1 MEKQQLFRSKQY
13 LCIEIDRTLQTI
25 LSTDDLD
32 EVITL
37 DYRKILQ
44 IPGMPTIVVGVFQWH
59 GEIMWLI
66 DIAYLMGFNPLLSTG
81 YNQEKIRV
89 VKVKY
94 KDNYLGILVQKVGNL
109 INVETKNI
117 TLLKQKKINTRVAK
131 FIKGT
136 CTNSAGKKMMIVD
149 IEKIIQYLEKAEK

>member
-1 MEKQQLFRSKQY
+1 MQKQQLFRSTQFLY
-13 LCIEIDRTLQTI
+13 IEIDRTLQTI

-44 IPGMPTIVVGVFQWH
+44 IPGMPTVVAGVFQWH

-81 YNQEKIRV
+81 YNQEKFRV

-94 KDNYLGILVQKVGNL
+94 KDNYLGILVQKVGDL
-109 INVETKNI
+109 INIETKNI
-117 TLLKQKKINTRVAK
+117 TLLKQKKVNSPVEK

-136 CTNSAGKKMMIVD
+136 CTNSEGEKMMILD
-149 IEKIIQYLEKAEK
+149 IEKILQYLEKAKK

>member
-1 MEKQQLFRSKQY
+1 MQKQQLFRSTQY
-13 LCIEIDRTLQTI
+13 LCIEVNQTLQTI

-37 DYRKILQ
+37 DYQKILQ
-44 IPGMPTIVVGVFQWH
+44 IPGMPTVVAGVFQWH

-81 YNQEKIRV
+81 YYQEKFRV

-94 KDNYLGILVQKVGNL
+94 KGKYLGILVQKVGEL

-117 TLLKQKKINTRVAK
+117 TLVKQKKVNSHVEK

-136 CTNSAGKKMMIVD
+136 CTNSAREKMMIVD
-149 IEKIIQYLEKAEK
+149 IEKIIQYLETKEK

>member
-1 MEKQQLFRSKQY
+1 MQKQQLFRSTQY
-13 LCIEIDRTLQTI
+13 LCIEVNQTLETI

-37 DYRKILQ
+37 EYRKILQ
-44 IPGMPTIVVGVFQWH
+44 IPGMPTVVAGVFQWH
-59 GEIMWLI
+59 GEIIWLI

-81 YNQEKIRV
+81 YNQEKFRV

-117 TLLKQKKINTRVAK
+117 TLLKQKKVNSSLAK
-131 FIKGT
+131 FVKGT
-136 CTNSAGKKMMIVD
+136 CTNSAGEKMMIVD

>member
-1 MEKQQLFRSKQY
+1 MQKQQLFRNTQY

-37 DYRKILQ
+37 DYRQILQ
-44 IPGMPTIVVGVFQWH
+44 IPGMPAVVTGVFQWH

-81 YNQEKIRV
+81 YNQEKFRV

-94 KDNYLGILVQKVGNL
+94 KDNYLGILVQKVGEL
-109 INVETKNI
+109 INIETKNI
-117 TLLKQKKINTRVAK
+117 TLLKQKKVNSPVEK

-136 CTNSAGKKMMIVD
+136 CTNSAGEKMMIVD
-149 IEKIIQYLEKAEK
+149 ITKIIQYLEKAEK

>member
-1 MEKQQLFRSKQY
+1 MQKQQLFRSTQFLY
-13 LCIEIDRTLQTI
+13 IEIDRTLQTI

-44 IPGMPTIVVGVFQWH
+44 IPGMPTVVTGVFQWH

-94 KDNYLGILVQKVGNL
+94 QDNYLGILVQKVGEL
-109 INVETKNI
+109 INIETKNI
-117 TLLKQKKINTRVAK
+117 TLLKQQK
-131 FIKGT
+131 
-136 CTNSAGKKMMIVD
+136 VD
-149 IEKIIQYLEKAEK
+149 SPVEK

>member
-1 MEKQQLFRSKQY
+1 MQKQQLFHSTQY
-13 LCIEIDRTLQTI
+13 LSIEVNQTLQTI
-25 LSTDDLD
+25 LSTHDLD

-37 DYRKILQ
+37 DYQKILQ
-44 IPGMPTIVVGVFQWH
+44 IPGMPTVIVGIFQWH
-59 GEIMWLI
+59 GEIIWLI

-81 YNQEKIRV
+81 YNQEKFRV

-94 KDNYLGILVQKVGNL
+94 QDKYLGILVQKIGNL

-117 TLLKQKKINTRVAK
+117 TLVKQKKANSLLEK
-131 FIKGT
+131 FIKGI
-136 CTNSAGKKMMIVD
+136 CKNSAGEKMMIID